1 MTPWRWN
8 CTGQSSFDLRVFEPI
23 SVKKVL
29 IIDSDLGFVFWLGQA
44 LDAAG
49 YDTLP
54 AKGITEAHSLLSELH
69 IKIDVLML
77 RRTLRGAEEFASDL
91 RYVQN
96 GQLRTIALTE
106 EGDERVDSLSGW
118 DGWQVKPRLPDS
130 NARKI
135 FLSLVQ
141 GVLATGTVIP
151 RA

>member
-1 MTPWRWN
+1 M
-8 CTGQSSFDLRVFEPI
+8 
-23 SVKKVL
+23 KKVL
-29 IIDSDLGFVFWLGQA
+29 IVDSDLGFVFWLGQA

-54 AKGITEAHSLLSELH
+54 AKGITEANSLLSELNV
-69 IKIDVLML
+69 KIDVLIL
-77 RRTLRGAEEFASDL
+77 RRSLRGAEEFASDL
-91 RYVQN
+91 RYSQN

-106 EGDERVDSLSGW
+106 DGDGRGDSLSGW
-118 DGWQVKPRLPDS
+118 DGWQTKPRLPDA

-135 FLSLVQ
+135 FLSLVH